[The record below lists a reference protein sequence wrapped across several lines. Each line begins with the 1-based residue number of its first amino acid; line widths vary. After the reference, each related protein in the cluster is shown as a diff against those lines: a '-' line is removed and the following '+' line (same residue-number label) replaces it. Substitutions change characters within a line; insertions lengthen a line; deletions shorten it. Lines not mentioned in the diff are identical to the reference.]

1 MKILG
6 ELVLYALV
14 LSSAMFLVSSWQT
27 RDMLDN
33 SGGVRV
39 APLTLPHT
47 PHTPHAP
54 HFKVNRHCSHPIRSV
69 IPSFISL
76 PLGAVSAERASI
88 TLTVSTR
95 NLHGLLLWHWTTT
108 PHSPSKILSMTLV

>member
-33 SGGVRV
+33 SGDVRV
-39 APLTLPHT
+39 APLTLPT
-47 PHTPHAP
+47 LPHT
-54 HFKVNRHCSHPIRSV
+54 RH
-69 IPSFISL
+69 
-76 PLGAVSAERASI
+76 
-88 TLTVSTR
+88 T
-95 NLHGLLLWHWTTT
+95 
-108 PHSPSKILSMTLV
+108 SK